1 MTTRPNNEQEYS
13 SKVRQMACDIITINK
28 NMNNNYAKPVL
39 KFMSCCSIGTWG
51 CAVDDCFIQEFLRGA
66 KEDIQR
72 LIEAAFAAGREKDA
86 PKQGAKGGIAAVAD
100 GFRAG
105 LDCAGLAT
113 RSCSGGE
120 I

>member
-13 SKVRQMACDIITINK
+13 SKVRQMACDILTINK
-28 NMNNNYAKPVL
+28 NMNNNSSKPVL

-72 LIEAAFAAGREKDA
+72 LIEAAFAAGREK
-86 PKQGAKGGIAAVAD
+86 G
-100 GFRAG
+100 RAEARRERRHSG
-105 LDCAGLAT
+105 RGRRLSR
-113 RSCSGGE
+113 RS
-120 I
+120 